1 MKKQIIP
8 WLILLIM
15 FGVNL
20 TLIIQPIF
28 AQTLPQNETITEKMR
43 AALKGIALPGGG
55 NAEDKAQVIV
65 GRIINSF
72 LSIFGVIFMILII
85 YGGYKWLMASGREE
99 EVKKAKD
106 IIRQAIIGLIIV
118 LGAYAISYFVTT
130 SLQQAAVG
138 SSQQ

>member
-43 AALKGIALPGGG
+43 AALKGIALPGGD
-55 NAEDKAQVIV
+55 NVEKKAQIIV

>member
-1 MKKQIIP
+1 MKKQSIP

-43 AALKGIALPGGG
+43 AALKGIALPGGD
-55 NAEDKAQVIV
+55 NVEKKAQIIV